1 MAMQLF
7 AVAFCFRS
15 DVRRTD
21 YENKRDS
28 RRAHDSDKPCIM
40 IDRYCGGIMYYMK
53 KNRLLWLL
61 LLSRAPLF
69 SSTIGPS
76 YLITAVTT
84 NVVSMM

>member
-1 MAMQLF
+1 M
-7 AVAFCFRS
+7 
-15 DVRRTD
+15 
-21 YENKRDS
+21 YY
-28 RRAHDSDKPCIM
+28 
-40 IDRYCGGIMYYMK
+40 DRYCGGIMYYMK